1 MLISF
6 TFQIY
11 KNVKIVS
18 QATISPDNF
27 DSFNKIVKYTWF
39 VFFFCRILFRKV
51 IMITFYVCR
60 HSFMI
65 IQSGFSL
72 TFCF

>member
-1 MLISF
+1 MTKNHVSVYKENSVMLISF

-39 VFFFCRILFRKV
+39 VFF
-51 IMITFYVCR
+51 
-60 HSFMI
+60 S
-65 IQSGFSL
+65 
-72 TFCF
+72 